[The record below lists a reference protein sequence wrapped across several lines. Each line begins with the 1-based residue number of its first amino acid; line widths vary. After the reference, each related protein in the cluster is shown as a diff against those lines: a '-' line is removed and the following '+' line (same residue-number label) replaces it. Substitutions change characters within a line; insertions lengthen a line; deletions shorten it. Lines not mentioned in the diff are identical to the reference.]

1 MPKEFEWTTTPHD
14 CGRREIF
21 VPGHVRSD
29 GVYVRPYCRS
39 RGKEALQKMRHRRER
54 IRGE

>member
-1 MPKEFEWTTTPHD
+1 MSKEFQWTTTPHD

-21 VPGHVRSD
+21 VPGYVRSD
-29 GVYVRPYCRS
+29 GIYVRPHCRS

-54 IRGE
+54 INGE